1 MDYEKLTDDLK
12 AAQREVWLVTGEME
26 DGGTANLDKVFLT
39 LPRAREAKV
48 LEAIRNAGLYC
59 RAKRRWIGD
68 GYMMTVSNGQGD
80 VNTKAVTVFVAEM
93 ERRGYQVL
101 AYRQMD

>member
-1 MDYEKLTDDLK
+1 MDYSKLTDDLK
-12 AAQREVWLVTGEME
+12 AVQREVDLVTGEME
-26 DGGTANLDKVFLT
+26 DGGTANVDKVFLT

-48 LEAIRNAGLYC
+48 LEAIRNAGMYC

-68 GYMMTVSNGQGD
+68 GYMLTVSKGQGD

-93 ERRGYQVL
+93 ERRGYDVL